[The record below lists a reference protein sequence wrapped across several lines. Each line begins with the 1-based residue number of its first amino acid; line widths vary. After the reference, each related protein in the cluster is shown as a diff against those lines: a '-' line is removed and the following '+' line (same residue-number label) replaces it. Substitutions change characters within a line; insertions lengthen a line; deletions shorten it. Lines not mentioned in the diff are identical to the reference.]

1 MRSSTLRWL
10 VLLATFLITLIIG
23 VQLFWL
29 NKVYSFE
36 QRTFTTNVV
45 KSIRGLYEDLNIT
58 DTISTHLQELIE
70 HPAPDYFLFRIN
82 TDERFKDSI
91 AYYLKHEL
99 NDFDVLTDSYI
110 GFYSKTEAKYTDEE
124 YMSTAA
130 SRYRKEENLDL
141 PEYKRPYDYVL
152 IYFPHR
158 NKYVLSQ

>member
-36 QRTFTTNVV
+36 QRTFNTNVV

-58 DTISTHLQELIE
+58 DTISTHLQDLIE

-82 TDERFKDSI
+82 TDRLQDSV

-110 GFYSKTEAKYTDEE
+110 GFYNKSKDRFTDEE

-130 SRYRKEENLDL
+130 SRYRT
-141 PEYKRPYDYVL
+141 
-152 IYFPHR
+152 
-158 NKYVLSQ
+158 